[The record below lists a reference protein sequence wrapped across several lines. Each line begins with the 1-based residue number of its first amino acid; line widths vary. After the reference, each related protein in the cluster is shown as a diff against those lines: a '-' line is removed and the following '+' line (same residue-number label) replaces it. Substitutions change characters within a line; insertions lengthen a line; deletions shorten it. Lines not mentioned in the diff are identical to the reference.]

1 MASERA
7 SKRPSVRPSVAPS
20 SPRAKSLLPR
30 DPVVRALDKFAAAA
44 IAFEAA
50 CEERSG
56 LGLIDDCYATL
67 ANAAATAVVAAR
79 GATWLSPELRA
90 SLVAQADRPED
101 DVRLAEAALRE
112 LTALSAES
120 LSGARSPS

>member
-1 MASERA
+1 MGERA
-7 SKRPSVRPSVAPS
+7 SKRPSVAPSVAPA

-30 DPVVRALDKFAAAA
+30 DPVVRAIDKFAAASV
-44 IAFEAA
+44 AFEAA

-56 LGLIDDCYATL
+56 LGRIDECYATL
-67 ANAAATAVVAAR
+67 ANAAAAVVVMAR
-79 GATWLSPELRA
+79 GATWLSPDLRA
-90 SLVAQADRPED
+90 ALVAHADRPED

-120 LSGARSPS
+120 LGGARSS